1 MILQIV
7 ELTTELSE
15 DELLKIAHER
25 APQFRALDGL
35 IQKYYVR
42 RGGPGEYAGVYVW
55 DSREA
60 LEAFR
65 DSELAKSIAKAYRV
79 IGAPVVEVNQVLFP
93 LRDSSEA

>member
-7 ELTTELSE
+7 KLRTELSE
-15 DELLKIAHER
+15 EELLKIAHDR
-25 APQFRALDGL
+25 APQFRALEGL

-42 RGGPGEYAGVYVW
+42 RDRPGEYAGVYVW
-55 DSREA
+55 DSQES

-79 IGAPVVEVNQVLFP
+79 MEPPVVEVNEVLFP
-93 LRDSSEA
+93 LRDFH